1 MNAMT
6 QPKLSL
12 EDYLA
17 WEDEQPERH
26 EFYRGE
32 VFARGGERRVH
43 GCLVGNL
50 ARALG
55 NTLQG
60 SPFQVFVNSMK
71 VQIGEDIVFYPDVFV
86 TCDKSDLS
94 TECIFTAP
102 TVVIEVLSP
111 STQAYDRS
119 LKFEVYRRIAS
130 LREYILIDPDTWR
143 IDAFRRNE
151 QGQWVLFDMSNAPLL
166 EVPSVGVSVPVA
178 GVFDGVDPPQTAAPP
193 AD

>member
-32 VFARGGERRVH
+32 VFARDGERRVH

-50 ARALG
+50 ARVLG
-55 NTLQG
+55 NALQG

-71 VQIGEDIVFYPDVFV
+71 LQVGEDIVFYPDVFI
-86 TCDKSDLS
+86 TCDKTDLS
-94 TECIFTAP
+94 TERIFTAP
-102 TVVIEVLSP
+102 TVVVEVLSP
-111 STQAYDRS
+111 STQAYDRG

-151 QGQWVLFDMSNAPLL
+151 QGQWLLFDMSGATQL
-166 EVPSVGVSVPVA
+166 ELPSVGVSVPLA
-178 GVFDGVDPPQTAAPP
+178 EVFDGVDPPKPGASP

>member
-17 WEDEQPERH
+17 WEHEQPERH

-102 TVVIEVLSP
+102 TVIVEVLSP
-111 STQAYDRS
+111 CTQAYDRG

-143 IDAFRRNE
+143 IEAFRHNE
-151 QGQWVLFDMSNAPLL
+151 QGQWVLFDMSGAAQLD
-166 EVPSVGVSVPVA
+166 VPSVGVSVPLDE
-178 GVFDGVDPPQTAAPP
+178 VFDGVDAPRP
-193 AD
+193 SVSPMD

>member
-6 QPKLSL
+6 QPKLTP
-12 EDYLA
+12 EAYLA
-17 WEDEQPERH
+17 WEETQPERH
-26 EFYRGE
+26 EFFRGE
-32 VFARGGERRVH
+32 VFAMTGGRRVH
-43 GCLVGNL
+43 GRVVVNL
-50 ARALG
+50 AREFDIALK
-55 NTLQG
+55 G
-60 SPFQVFVNSMK
+60 SPCQVFVESMK
-71 VQIGEDIVFYPDVFV
+71 VQVGEDFILYPDAFI
-86 TCDKSDLS
+86 TCDKTDLS
-94 TECIFTAP
+94 AERIFTAP

-119 LKFEVYRRIAS
+119 LKFEVYRRIAA

-151 QGQWVLFDMSNAPLL
+151 IGQWVLFDMSNAPLL

>member
-60 SPFQVFVNSMK
+60 SPFQVFVSSMK